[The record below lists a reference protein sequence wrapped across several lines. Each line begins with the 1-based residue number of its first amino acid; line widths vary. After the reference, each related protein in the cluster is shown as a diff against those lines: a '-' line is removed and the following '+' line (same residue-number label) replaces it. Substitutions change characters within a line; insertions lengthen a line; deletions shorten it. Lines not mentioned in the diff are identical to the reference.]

1 MCIRSS
7 MNYSVSPNL
16 LSFFKNSIPGY
27 HSQIFPPE
35 WAHPLQFPCSL
46 SSRSVSSPP
55 HSPLRQ
61 FHPITWRSSLFGY
74 FITISSLIY
83 EEPLP
88 APPPT
93 LLSILLL
100 KHRKGTFKAS
110 VLAYTLFS
118 LSLSIPTI
126 STPPLNNAVF
136 ICLFR
141 SPLQL
146 NPWAFS
152 SWANLNWY
160 PFRFQTFR
168 SCPKIYSP
176 SFPPFPTV
184 FPQQWFLIVLLFL
197 SVAPD
202 KNTSLFFL
210 YQVHRLNFKLLVLSL
225 KIATLSFLNLP

>member
-1 MCIRSS
+1 MQ
-7 MNYSVSPNL
+7 SVFQIC
-16 LSFFKNSIPGY
+16 FFTST
-27 HSQIFPPE
+27 
-35 WAHPLQFPCSL
+35 L
-46 SSRSVSSPP
+46 
-55 HSPLRQ
+55 SPLRQ

-88 APPPT
+88 APPPR

-197 SVAPD
+197 LLPQTRTLPSSFCTKFTVS
-202 KNTSLFFL
+202 TS
-210 YQVHRLNFKLLVLSL
+210 NFWYYHSR
-225 KIATLSFLNLP
+225 